1 MPSLTS
7 LLLFAA
13 ASIALLVVPG
23 PSVLY
28 IVTRSV
34 SQGRRAGLISVSG
47 VHVGSVVHVT
57 AAALGLSALLASSAT
72 AFMIVKYLGAAY
84 LVWLGVQKLRRRG
97 SGPVEEAPPVRS
109 SRLFTQGIVVN
120 VLNPKTAI
128 FFLAFLPQFVNPSR
142 GPVALQIIVL
152 GACFIL
158 LGIMSD
164 GGYALLAGTLA
175 GRIRRI
181 RSARR
186 RLDRASGVVYLGLGA
201 TAALASRTAP

>member
-34 SQGRRAGLISVSG
+34 SQGRRAGLISVLG

-72 AFMIVKYLGAAY
+72 AFMVVKYLGAVY
-84 LVWLGVQKLRRRG
+84 LVWLGVQKLRRRE

-109 SRLFTQGIVVN
+109 ARLFTQGIVVN

-142 GPVALQIIVL
+142 GPVALQIIIL

-175 GRIRRI
+175 GRIRRT
-181 RSARR
+181 RTARR

-201 TAALASRTAP
+201 TAALATRTAP

>member
-34 SQGRRAGLISVSG
+34 SQGRRAGLISVLG
-47 VHVGSVVHVT
+47 VHAGSAVHVT

-84 LVWLGVQKLRRRG
+84 LVWLGVQKLRRRE
-97 SGPVEEAPPVRS
+97 SGPVEEAPPVRR

-142 GPVALQIIVL
+142 GPVALQIVVL

-164 GGYALLAGTLA
+164 GGYALLAGTIA
-175 GRIRRI
+175 GRIRRTK
-181 RSARR
+181 RARR

-201 TAALASRTAP
+201 TAALATRTAP

>member
-1 MPSLTS
+1 VPSLAA

-34 SQGRRAGLISVSG
+34 SQGRRAGLISVLG
-47 VHVGSVVHVT
+47 VHAGSVVHVT

-72 AFMIVKYLGAAY
+72 AFTIVKYLGAAY
-84 LVWLGVQKLRRRG
+84 LVWLGVQKLRRHEP
-97 SGPVEEAPPVRS
+97 GPVNEVPPVPRT
-109 SRLFTQGIVVN
+109 RLFTQGVVVS

-128 FFLAFLPQFVNPSR
+128 FFLAFLPQFVNPAR

-158 LGIMSD
+158 LGITSD

-175 GRIRRI
+175 GRIRGTRK
-181 RSARR
+181 ARR

-201 TAALASRTAP
+201 GAAFASRAP